1 MFRRNKMSISAISSS
16 GGFDVTK
23 MASKIVKDLDANGD
37 GSVDKAEFTKGM
49 AAKGM
54 SADEAAKK
62 FDSIDTK
69 KTGKISQNNIETDL
83 KKNAPKGDAP
93 KGPPPAGGAG
103 KSGGASQSSNST
115 TYDVKDTNKDGK
127 VSAMEELVYE
137 MKNVTKAS
145 SKTSDTSSTESA
157 KDAAKQKIGSIVDV
171 TV

>member
-1 MFRRNKMSISAISSS
+1 MSISAIGGS
-16 GGFDVTK
+16 GGFDVSK

-37 GSVDKAEFTKGM
+37 GTIDKAEFTKGM

-54 SADEAAKK
+54 STDEASKK

-69 KTGKISQNNIETDL
+69 KTGTITQSDIETDL
-83 KKNAPKGDAP
+83 KTNAP
-93 KGPPPAGGAG
+93 KGPPSSGGAKGPPPSGGAG
-103 KSGGASQSSNST
+103 RSGGASNSSST

-137 MKNVTKAS
+137 IKNAAKSS
-145 SKTSDTSSTESA
+145 SKTSDSSASA
-157 KDAAKQKIGSIVDV
+157 SAKQKIGSIVDV

>member
-1 MFRRNKMSISAISSS
+1 MFRGNEMSISAISNS

-23 MASKIVKDLDANGD
+23 MASKIVKNLDANGD
-37 GSVDKAEFTKGM
+37 GSLDKAEFTKG
-49 AAKGM
+49 AVAKGM

-69 KTGKISQNNIETDL
+69 KTGKISQSDIETDL
-83 KKNAPKGDAP
+83 KNNTP
-93 KGPPPAGGAG
+93 KGPPPSGGAG
-103 KSGGASQSSNST
+103 KPGGTSQSSSST

-127 VSAMEELVYE
+127 VSAMEDLVYE
-137 MKNVTKAS
+137 IKNAAKAS
-145 SKTSDTSSTESA
+145 SKTSDMSSNESA

>member
-23 MASKIVKDLDANGD
+23 MASKIVKNLDANGD
-37 GSVDKAEFTKGM
+37 GSVDKSEFTKGM
-49 AAKGM
+49 VAKGM

-69 KTGKISQNNIETDL
+69 KTGKISQSDIETDL
-83 KKNAPKGDAP
+83 KNNAPKGNAP

-103 KSGGASQSSNST
+103 KSEGTSQSSSST

-137 MKNVTKAS
+137 IKNAAKAS

>member
-1 MFRRNKMSISAISSS
+1 MSISAIGSSSGS
-16 GGFDVTK
+16 GGFDVSK

-37 GSVDKAEFTKGM
+37 GAIDKAEFTKGM

-62 FDSIDTK
+62 FDSVDTK
-69 KTGKISQNNIETDL
+69 KTGKIIQSDIEKDL
-83 KKNAPKGDAP
+83 KNNAP
-93 KGPPPAGGAG
+93 KGPPPSGGAG
-103 KSGGASQSSNST
+103 RSGGASNSSST

-137 MKNVTKAS
+137 IKNAAKSS
-145 SKTSDTSSTESA
+145 SKSSDSSILVS
-157 KDAAKQKIGSIVDV
+157 AKQKIGSIVDF